1 MNPSPHFP
9 KENLNQPKRKTRCDA
24 RFLSDV
30 DKKKRKAEL
39 DSIRHKRKKEAER
52 EDPLYA

>member
-1 MNPSPHFP
+1 
-9 KENLNQPKRKTRCDA
+9 
-24 RFLSDV
+24 V

-52 EDPLYA
+52 EDPLYAWLLEPDLLYL